1 MPTMFPFKNT
11 LHPAKI
17 IRSVSILMMLSLTG
31 VTTIGYVYAQPSD
44 DLSSSPSS
52 SDENNNEGTTSS
64 SVENSSTTTITDQG
78 PLSLRGI
85 IGSTFPVQQDVN
97 SSSAAGQATTVGGD
111 YVAAGRWRLVA
122 ENGTLDRFVAHFGVA
137 KPDGSSN
144 HDIVIENIGP
154 SFKFTGNSS
163 RALMQISTDG
173 SADPATIVPVS
184 IELHGKVLRI
194 TDINID
200 EGRSADPKQAD
211 TLKIIDGRT
220 VYGLIES
227 QGGG

>member
-1 MPTMFPFKNT
+1 MFPFKNT

-31 VTTIGYVYAQPSD
+31 VTAIGFAYGQPAD
-44 DLSSSPSS
+44 DLSSSPSP
-52 SDENNNEGTTSS
+52 SDENNNAGTTSS
-64 SVENSSTTTITDQG
+64 SVENSTTTTTDTD

-97 SSSAAGQATTVGGD
+97 SSSAAGKATTVDGD
-111 YVAAGRWRLVA
+111 YVVAGRWRLVA

-154 SFKFTGNSS
+154 AFKFTGNSS

-173 SADPATIVPVS
+173 NADPATIVPVS

-194 TDINID
+194 TDINVD
-200 EGRSADPKQAD
+200 EGKNADPKQAD

-220 VYGLIES
+220 IYGIIES